1 MIMDEKKTQH
11 ATVELINY
19 ADSAIAV
26 TEDQEKVFI
35 NARIVDKMDLRE
47 GETLM
52 VTMVTNFYDKRD
64 DIPWRATRAERV
76 SSPTLMYSILETMSK
91 DTSYLWTA
99 EELSQLLETDTDE
112 IRKTLESMDQINTVV
127 SYCLSHTSNI

>member
-1 MIMDEKKTQH
+1 M
-11 ATVELINY
+11 
-19 ADSAIAV
+19 
-26 TEDQEKVFI
+26 
-35 NARIVDKMDLRE
+35 
-47 GETLM
+47 
-52 VTMVTNFYDKRD
+52 
-64 DIPWRATRAERV
+64 RATRAERV